1 MTTYYILV
9 SVKDEPDGVTSVAWH
24 KHLHLMLE
32 HAAKDA
38 LEKGPDTF
46 VVALEQTRSFTHE
59 WLKEEFGDKDG
70 M

>member
-9 SVKDEPDGVTSVAWH
+9 SVKDEPDGVTSVVWH

-38 LEKGPDTF
+38 LEKGPDH
-46 VVALEQTRSFTHE
+46 LWWLWNKPDRSRMN
-59 WLKEEFGDKDG
+59 G
-70 M
+70 